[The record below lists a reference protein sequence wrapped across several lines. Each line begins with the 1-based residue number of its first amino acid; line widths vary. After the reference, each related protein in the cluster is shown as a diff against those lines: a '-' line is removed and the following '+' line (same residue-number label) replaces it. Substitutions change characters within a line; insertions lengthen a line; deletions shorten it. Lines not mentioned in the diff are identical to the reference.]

1 VELCSSRSP
10 LFSATVAL
18 REHDRLAE
26 RAYSDCD
33 AYVDDSRRA
42 RRKENVDGKTD
53 TSSAG
58 SLGTADER
66 GRQCDEQPGR
76 PGRGQGGGEPRSPG
90 RAGRGHGVEVV
101 AVGALQLTRDI
112 LLSTVSGAAN
122 IGAEA
127 LTATVSG
134 IRGVVSA
141 TSHMVG
147 DIAGTAQ
154 ATFQEALSGARQT
167 RRTAAATGLRRP
179 TLRPVPA
186 RGGDST
192 VPAPTGA
199 ARARRRGRQ
208 PRAGGGQAATVAA

>member
-1 VELCSSRSP
+1 MARR
-10 LFSATVAL
+10 T
-18 REHDRLAE
+18 
-26 RAYSDCD
+26 
-33 AYVDDSRRA
+33 RRA
-42 RRKENVDGKTD
+42 RVRSGRRTNAAGNA
-53 TSSAG
+53 TSNRVA
-58 SLGTADER
+58 LGGARAEANLV
-66 GRQCDEQPGR
+66 
-76 PGRGQGGGEPRSPG
+76 PRAVLG
-90 RAGRGHGVEVV
+90 AVNGVEVV